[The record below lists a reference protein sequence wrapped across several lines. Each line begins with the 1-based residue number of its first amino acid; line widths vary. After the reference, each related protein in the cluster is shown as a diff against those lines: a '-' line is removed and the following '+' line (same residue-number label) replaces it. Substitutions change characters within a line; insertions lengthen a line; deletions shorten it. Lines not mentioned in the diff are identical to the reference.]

1 MVFGVHTI
9 RAQGFTFGIG
19 VRTNLGGDEKNID
32 LYFYFIFLGPPQAE
46 NLLKSG
52 LQCKVSLVKMTFGEH
67 EFVLCVEHE
76 FVLCVVNVPIT

>member
-1 MVFGVHTI
+1 MI

-19 VRTNLGGDEKNID
+19 VTTNLGGDEKNID

-67 EFVLCVEHE
+67 EFVLCV
-76 FVLCVVNVPIT
+76 VNVPIT